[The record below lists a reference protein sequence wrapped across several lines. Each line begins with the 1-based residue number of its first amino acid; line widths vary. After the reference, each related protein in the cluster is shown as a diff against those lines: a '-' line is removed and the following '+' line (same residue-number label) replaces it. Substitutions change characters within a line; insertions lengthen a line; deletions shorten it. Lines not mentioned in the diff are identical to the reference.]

1 LQPERAPEAVAALRR
16 PLAQALRP
24 VQAVAPP

>member
-1 LQPERAPEAVAALRR
+1 LQPELEPEAVAGLRR